1 VVQDGPIDG
10 GMVDPFQEIKYAQS
24 SIGRTRSIAI
34 VFFAIQMAAV
44 CRWTLP
50 IRASPT
56 FSGGK
61 RIHDGPSYRAI
72 TGREYIGG

>member
-10 GMVDPFQEIKYAQS
+10 GMVDPFQDIKYAQS
-24 SIGRTRSIAI
+24 SIKLTRPNAI
-34 VFFAIQMAAV
+34 VFAIQKAAV

-50 IRASPT
+50 IWASPT

-61 RIHDGPSYRAI
+61 RIHDGPSSRAI
-72 TGREYIGG
+72 TGQEYIGG

>member
-1 VVQDGPIDG
+1 MSNLKFVLWNMEWLDDLFKPTNK
-10 GMVDPFQEIKYAQS
+10 IKPNTAYS
-24 SIGRTRSIAI
+24 HC
-34 VFFAIQMAAV
+34 FFAIQMAAV

-56 FSGGK
+56 FPGGK
-61 RIHDGPSYRAI
+61 RIHDGPSSRAI